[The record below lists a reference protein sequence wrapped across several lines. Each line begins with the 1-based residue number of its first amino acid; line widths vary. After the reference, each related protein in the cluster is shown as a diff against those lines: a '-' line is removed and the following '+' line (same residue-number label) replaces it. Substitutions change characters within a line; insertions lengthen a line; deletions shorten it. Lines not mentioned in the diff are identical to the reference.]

1 MSWWARAL
9 AARLNGLFRRHSLD
23 RQLDQ
28 EIQEHLRL
36 LTDRFVHQGMS
47 RQDAEHTARRQ
58 FGGIAQIQ
66 EDHRER
72 RGLPFIENFWR
83 DLGFALRQVR
93 KRPGFSLAAIAVL
106 ALGLGANAAIF
117 SLVNGVLLRSLP
129 FAEPEKLVGL
139 FERDVIDDHNPYN
152 SVAPANFLDWQR
164 QARTLDQI
172 AGIHFASFNLSG
184 GFGPAV
190 AERVDACACSANLF
204 ETLGAAP
211 VLGRDFLA
219 DEDRPGSPRVAI
231 VSYGLWKRRY
241 NGSPD
246 VLSAVVRLNGE
257 PYAIVGVMPP
267 DFRYP
272 AQSVQVWIPLKAY
285 LPATVLEAHD
295 NHILT
300 VIGRLRRGASIA
312 QARVEIDGLVSR
324 YKRQHPEEVMGKGG
338 NVVSLAEITVKGVR
352 TLLLLLFGAV
362 GCVLLIAS
370 VNVANLLIA
379 RAVGRQREVAIR
391 AALGAG
397 RGRIVWQVLLE
408 SLVLSV
414 CGALAGLLLA
424 SALTDYL
431 AARAPGAQWLPQTA
445 QIRVDPIVFLFTLG
459 LALAA
464 GAVAGLFPALHASSF
479 DIASGLKDTGRAHS
493 PSRSQSRFRDAL
505 VAVEVALSLVLLVA
519 AGLLMRS
526 FARLLSTDL
535 GLRTEHTLAMRISL
549 PETRYRERAQVSAF
563 LKELVDRLQ
572 STPGV
577 LDAGLSSCPTVTEP
591 GFCPDTV
598 FQIEG
603 QPSPAGRLRDAQYR
617 AVDPNFFRASGI
629 PFLQGRPFTSRDGI
643 GLDDSRPHTGQV
655 IINQALAKQFFQAR
669 NPLDKYIT
677 LDWFVGNNPERTRLR
692 YEVVG
697 VVANV
702 LERPQ
707 AAAHPTFYVPILDGD
722 FTDISV
728 ILHTTNNPHSVVT
741 EARSIVHRMDADLP
755 VFGTQ
760 LVSELV
766 GETARD
772 RQFTMSL
779 IALLAGLA
787 AILAA
792 VGLYGVVSWGVSQ
805 RVNEICI
812 RIALGATPG
821 EVRKM
826 ILLKG
831 LRPALVGV
839 AIGIPCAALATGLLR
854 SLLFQVSPVDPLTF
868 AAVPLLLLVVAAVA
882 SWLPAIR
889 ATRIDPTAGLRSE

>member
-1 MSWWARAL
+1 MSWRIRAI
-9 AARLNGLFRRHSLD
+9 AARLSGHFQRHGLD

-36 LTDRFVHQGMS
+36 LTDQFVHQGMS
-47 RQDAEHTARRQ
+47 LQDAEHAARRQ

-72 RGLPFIENFWR
+72 RGLPFVENFWR
-83 DLGFALRQVR
+83 DLAFTLRQIR

-117 SLVNGVLLRSLP
+117 SLVNGILLRSLP
-129 FAEPEKLVGL
+129 FAEPERLVGL
-139 FERDVIDDHNPYN
+139 FERDVIDDHNAYN

-184 GFGPAV
+184 GSGPAI

-204 ETLGAAP
+204 ETLGVAP
-211 VLGRDFLA
+211 ILGRAFLPE
-219 DEDRPGSPRVAI
+219 EDRPGSPRVAI
-231 VSYGLWKRRY
+231 ISYSLWKRRY
-241 NGSPD
+241 NGSSD
-246 VLSAVVRLNGE
+246 VLSTVVRLNGE

-272 AQSVQVWIPLKAY
+272 AQSEQVWIPLKAY

-300 VIGRLRRGASIA
+300 VIGRLRHGASIA
-312 QARVEIDGLVSR
+312 QARAEIDGIVSR

-338 NVVSLAEITVKGVR
+338 NVVSLAEVTVKGIR

-391 AALGAG
+391 TALGAG
-397 RGRIVWQVLLE
+397 RGRIVWQVLME

-414 CGALAGLLLA
+414 FGALAGLLLA
-424 SALTDYL
+424 SSLTDYL
-431 AARAPGAQWLPQTA
+431 AARTPGAQWLPQTA
-445 QIRVDPIVFLFTLG
+445 QIRVDPIVLLFTLG
-459 LALAA
+459 LALVAGVAA
-464 GAVAGLFPALHASSF
+464 GLYPALRASSF
-479 DIASGLKDTGRAHS
+479 DIASGLKDTGRANS

-505 VAVEVALSLVLLVA
+505 ITLEVALSLVLLVA
-519 AGLLMRS
+519 AGLLIRS
-526 FARLLSTDL
+526 FDRLLSTDL

-549 PETRYRERAQVSAF
+549 PDTRYRERTQVAAF

-572 STPGV
+572 SAPGV
-577 LDAGLSSCPTVTEP
+577 LDAGLSSCPTVTDP

-598 FQIEG
+598 FQIEN

-617 AVDPNFFRASGI
+617 AVDPSFFRASGI
-629 PFLQGRPFTSRDGI
+629 PLLQGRPFTSRDGI
-643 GLDDSRPHTGQV
+643 GLDDSQPHTGQV
-655 IINQALAKQFFQAR
+655 IINQALAKRFFAAQDPIGR
-669 NPLDKYIT
+669 YLT
-677 LDWFVGNNPERTRLR
+677 LYWFVGNNSERTLLR
-692 YEVVG
+692 YEVIG
-697 VVANV
+697 VAANV

-707 AAAHPTFYVPILDGD
+707 AAAYPTFYVPILDGD

-728 ILHTTNNPHSVVT
+728 ILHTTNTPRSIVT

-755 VFGTQ
+755 VFGIQ
-760 LVSELV
+760 LVSESV

-772 RQFTMSL
+772 RQFTMTL
-779 IALLAGLA
+779 IASLAGLA
-787 AILAA
+787 VVLAA

-805 RVNEICI
+805 RVNEISI
-812 RIALGATPG
+812 RMALGATFG

-826 ILLKG
+826 ILLEG
-831 LRPALVGV
+831 LRPALLGV
-839 AIGIPCAALATGLLR
+839 AIGIPGAAFATGLLR
-854 SLLFQVSPVDPLTF
+854 SLLFQVRPFDPLTF
-868 AAVPLLLLVVAAVA
+868 VVVPLMLLAVAALA
-882 SWLPAIR
+882 SLLPAIR